1 MMKKKDNRIRR
12 TVIRVQDQYVL
23 PAKPMRPVA
32 SGQGLLLAVKAIIF
46 NMIYEHD
53 AMNYRKIIDNN
64 FVYQCT

>member
-1 MMKKKDNRIRR
+1 
-12 TVIRVQDQYVL
+12 
-23 PAKPMRPVA
+23 MRPVA

-64 FVYQCT
+64 FVYQCTLPFLFGCLKLTPIGR